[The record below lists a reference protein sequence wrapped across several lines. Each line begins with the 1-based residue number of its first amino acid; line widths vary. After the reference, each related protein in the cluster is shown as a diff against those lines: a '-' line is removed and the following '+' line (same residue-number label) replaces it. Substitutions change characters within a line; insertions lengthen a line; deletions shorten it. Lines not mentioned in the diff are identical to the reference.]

1 MALSSNVVAGSG
13 EAVIAGPQRMSVFV
27 VDVDKLCIEDFAS
40 IVVLLADM
48 LLDDRLRVEIFAA
61 ELGEAS
67 IELKSAV
74 GVVAVMV
81 AIVVASMLL
90 AIGNGVPT

>member
-27 VDVDKLCIEDFAS
+27 VDVDKLCIEDFANT
-40 IVVLLADM
+40 VGLLADM

-81 AIVVASMLL
+81 AIVVASTLL